1 MQNKHRDKVVVVLD
15 ILGGW
20 SRVDSDSDCGLGHN
34 EPETLVGHL
43 DGNS

>member
-15 ILGGW
+15 IVGGLNG
-20 SRVDSDSDCGLGHN
+20 VDSDCGLGHN